1 MMAAE
6 ITPAAIA
13 LVGLLAALFLHD
25 FVTLE
30 RNRRLLLLQALVFA
44 AGGWLIVYPEVAR
57 RLAHAVGIGR
67 GVDFVLYPLV
77 IWLVR
82 ESLLTRRRRH
92 ADEERVTELVRAL
105 AAAGAREVSAV
116 RVRDAAADGA
126 DAERDLAQR
135 ASSSSVGAP
144 LQSSGVSASCTE

>member
-1 MMAAE
+1 MMEAE

-13 LVGLLAALFLHD
+13 LLGLLAALFLHD

-30 RNRRLLLLQALVFA
+30 RNRRLLLVQAAVFA
-44 AGGWLIVYPEVAR
+44 VGGWLIVYPEVAR

-82 ESLLTRRRRH
+82 ESLLSRRRRH
-92 ADEERVTELVRAL
+92 ADERRVTELVRAL
-105 AAAGAREVSAV
+105 AASGAREVSL
-116 RVRDAAADGA
+116 DDG
-126 DAERDLAQR
+126 DGQGGGGR
-135 ASSSSVGAP
+135 SSSRGAP
-144 LQSSGVSASCTE
+144 RQSSAASASCTE